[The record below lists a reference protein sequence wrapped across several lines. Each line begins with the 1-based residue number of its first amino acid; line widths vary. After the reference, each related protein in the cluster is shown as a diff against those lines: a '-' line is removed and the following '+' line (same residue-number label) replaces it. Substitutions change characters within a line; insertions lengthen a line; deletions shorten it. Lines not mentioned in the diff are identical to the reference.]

1 MGKKTN
7 SFDYKTLASYLL
19 PKDIL
24 KFFDV
29 TGVEE
34 VHTGNVDLTGTEIV
48 ILRISL
54 DEVDN
59 REQLG
64 MDLRPNGFTET
75 CDITDFPVRDHKVVL
90 RIRRRRWLDADGHN
104 AVFNNYE
111 LTAAGTSYSKEFAD
125 VLKKIYGHLPYNS
138 VFLSKVL

>member
-75 CDITDFPVRDHKVVL
+75 CDITDFPCARH
-90 RIRRRRWLDADGHN
+90 GHC
-104 AVFNNYE
+104 
-111 LTAAGTSYSKEFAD
+111 L
-125 VLKKIYGHLPYNS
+125 
-138 VFLSKVL
+138 

>member
-34 VHTGNVDLTGTEIV
+34 VHTGNVDLTGTEIDF
-48 ILRISL
+48 S
-54 DEVDN
+54 N
-59 REQLG
+59 
-64 MDLRPNGFTET
+64 PNGG
-75 CDITDFPVRDHKVVL
+75 C
-90 RIRRRRWLDADGHN
+90 
-104 AVFNNYE
+104 
-111 LTAAGTSYSKEFAD
+111 AAGSEPRWGAQPYRGRAPHQLLQG
-125 VLKKIYGHLPYNS
+125 VCWCLKKIYGHLPYNS

>member
-75 CDITDFPVRDHKVVL
+75 CDIT
-90 RIRRRRWLDADGHN
+90 A
-104 AVFNNYE
+104 
-111 LTAAGTSYSKEFAD
+111 
-125 VLKKIYGHLPYNS
+125 
-138 VFLSKVL
+138 